1 MAAPLQRSSA
11 ARLARRL
18 LRGPAAA
25 ASRSSSA
32 VPRPSPPPP
41 APTQAEWAT
50 GRPFRGTVWRQL
62 MQRAP
67 LGTAAAAEPQQ
78 APSAPDGKPY
88 QVVRLDAGGGHR
100 RMALD
105 LDELGMRP
113 RDLDAVDSSSFAP
126 KRAVLAIR
134 SNKVSP
140 PWPLRQEPSFTTPDI
155 PEAEV
160 HDSEPELHAQLLV
173 RMENVRAVVAE
184 DYALFFDARRP
195 RASAKRHRP
204 LSAGATALS
213 VDKEDNGSR
222 NGGGDQEEDG
232 QGGGDRHV
240 HGGYIRWVTSA
251 SQQSPEKPWSFILLC
266 FEIKLSSYATQTS
279 HIVSAAEALISVA
292 RSTDA
297 FAMTMSEL
305 ERRPASPT
313 WGTMP
318 FRLRMLEGI
327 LHETTSFFDHKFE
340 RQGGTTQTPTA
351 SPFAILSSEGPKMNG
366 SVTQVL
372 AESLI
377 FVIEDLFCKDSA
389 AISLLFPPAQRRLRM
404 VVERMLEDLTE
415 DVSLAGLHRLLPLK
429 GALTSL
435 ENDVRETHSA
445 IEEVLGNDDMLGLL
459 CDGSSPQS
467 WPEAVGDSAYYDL
480 GATSGGHRRRTGSQA
495 VEERQHKAK
504 AATVD
509 MLISYTNELQDVG
522 GALSELRTNM
532 EAAQEVWELGLDTT
546 RNRIIRINLFTSIAT
561 LCLTSA
567 TVPAAFFGMNIP
579 NGVEDHPHFFAYVVG
594 STALSSVAILA
605 VFIYF
610 FQIRPSTAD
619 RRRAQD
625 QAALRDLLQHMDDID
640 DIVHAVASRD
650 GIVKKDDFLLLC
662 KAHPSA
668 KNVRK
673 RELDLVFRMLDTD
686 HDGRLDAKEIRAAL
700 ENHQQAHPHREF
712 FSARRFWE

>member
-1 MAAPLQRSSA
+1 MAAPLQWSSA

-32 VPRPSPPPP
+32 LPPPLP
-41 APTQAEWAT
+41 PLPTQTEWAAW
-50 GRPFRGTVWRQL
+50 RPLRGTMWRQL

-67 LGTAAAAEPQQ
+67 LGSAAAAEPQQ
-78 APSAPDGKPY
+78 TPSVPDGKPY

-134 SNKVSP
+134 SNK
-140 PWPLRQEPSFTTPDI
+140 
-155 PEAEV
+155 
-160 HDSEPELHAQLLV
+160 LLV

-204 LSAGATALS
+204 LSAGVKALS
-213 VDKEDNGSR
+213 VDKEDSSSR
-222 NGGGDQEEDG
+222 GNSCDQEEDG
-232 QGGGDRHV
+232 HGGGDRQMQ
-240 HGGYIRWVTSA
+240 GGYIRWV
-251 SQQSPEKPWSFILLC
+251 
-266 FEIKLSSYATQTS
+266 S
-279 HIVSAAEALISVA
+279 HTVLAAEALISVA

-305 ERRPASPT
+305 ERRPASFT

-318 FRLRMLEGI
+318 FQLRMLEGI

-340 RQGGTTQTPTA
+340 RQGSTTQT
-351 SPFAILSSEGPKMNG
+351 SNSINNCYS
-366 SVTQVL
+366 
-372 AESLI
+372 
-377 FVIEDLFCKDSA
+377 
-389 AISLLFPPAQRRLRM
+389 RRLRM

-429 GALTSL
+429 VALTSL

-445 IEEVLGNDDMLGLL
+445 IEEVLGNEDMLGLL

-467 WPEAVGDSAYYDL
+467 WPEAVGDSVYYDL
-480 GATSGGHRRRTGSQA
+480 GANSGGHRRRNGSQA

-546 RNRIIRINLFTSIAT
+546 RNRIIRVNLFTSIAT

-640 DIVHAVASRD
+640 DIVHAVASQD

-700 ENHQQAHPHREF
+700 ENHQQGHPHREF
-712 FSARRFWE
+712 FSARRFWK

>member
-32 VPRPSPPPP
+32 VPPPSPPPP
-41 APTQAEWAT
+41 APTQAESAT

-67 LGTAAAAEPQQ
+67 LGTAAAAEPQL

-88 QVVRLDAGGGHR
+88 QVVRLDAGGEHR

-134 SNKVSP
+134 SNK
-140 PWPLRQEPSFTTPDI
+140 
-155 PEAEV
+155 
-160 HDSEPELHAQLLV
+160 LLV

-222 NGGGDQEEDG
+222 DEGCDQEEG
-232 QGGGDRHV
+232 GHGGGDRHM
-240 HGGYIRWVTSA
+240 HRG
-251 SQQSPEKPWSFILLC
+251 FI
-266 FEIKLSSYATQTS
+266 
-279 HIVSAAEALISVA
+279 

-305 ERRPASPT
+305 ERRPASPM

-340 RQGGTTQTPTA
+340 RQGGTTQTSNSITICFTFFR
-351 SPFAILSSEGPKMNG
+351 S
-366 SVTQVL
+366 
-372 AESLI
+372 
-377 FVIEDLFCKDSA
+377 
-389 AISLLFPPAQRRLRM
+389 
-404 VVERMLEDLTE
+404 TE
-415 DVSLAGLHRLLPLK
+415 DEWQSDPEKAADGRGTDAGGPY
-429 GALTSL
+429 GG
-435 ENDVRETHSA
+435 RELGG
-445 IEEVLGNDDMLGLL
+445 VLGNDDMLGLL

-480 GATSGGHRRRTGSQA
+480 GANSGGHRRRNGSQA

-605 VFIYF
+605 IFIYF

-640 DIVHAVASRD
+640 DIVQAVASRD

-700 ENHQQAHPHREF
+700 ENHRQAHPHREF